1 MGNLLRFLLKYQVIF
16 LFLLFE
22 ALSFALLVNNTYFQ
36 RAKVVSYTSDMT
48 NVINGHITSFL
59 QYLHLKEINSS
70 LAEENAKLKNQLD
83 WYLSKDTL
91 VKGTSI
97 DTTRG
102 IRYTYVMAD
111 VVNNSTS
118 KQHNYITLNRGTA
131 HGIRPEMGV
140 LSSDGIVGVVLSTSK
155 NYACVVS
162 MLNLNFRV
170 SARLKNSGYFGS
182 LSWDGKDARFMNLT
196 DIPQQ
201 AKIRVGDTVETT
213 GYSTIFPEGV
223 FIGVVDSYKVQ
234 GGNFF
239 ELKVRLKNDF
249 KKLRYVHVLM
259 DYRKKEK
266 ETLESAVSNEE

>member
-1 MGNLLRFLLKYQVIF
+1 MGNLLRFLLRYQVLF

-22 ALSFALLVNNTYFQ
+22 IFSFVLLVNNSLFQ

-48 NVINGHITSFL
+48 NVLNGHITSFM
-59 QYLHLKEINSS
+59 QYLHLKEENTS
-70 LAEENAKLKNQLD
+70 LSDENAKLKNQLD

-91 VKGTSI
+91 VKAASL
-97 DTTRG
+97 DTTHG
-102 IRYTYVMAD
+102 LRYSYTMAE

-118 KQHNYITLNRGTA
+118 KQHNYITLNRGTV

-140 LSSDGIVGVVLSTSK
+140 MSSNGIVGVVLSTSK
-155 NYACVVS
+155 NYSVVVS

-170 SARLKNSGYFGS
+170 SARLKRTGYFGS
-182 LSWDGKDARFMNLT
+182 LSWDGKDARYMNLS

-201 AKIRVGDTVETT
+201 AKIKAGDTVETS

-223 FIGVVDSYKVQ
+223 FVGVVESYKVQ

-239 ELKVRLKNDF
+239 QLKVNLKNNF
-249 KKLRYVHVLM
+249 KNLRYVHIIS
-259 DYRKKEK
+259 DFRKKEK

>member
-1 MGNLLRFLLKYQVIF
+1 MGNLLRFLLRYQVLF

-22 ALSFALLVNNTYFQ
+22 IFSFVLLVNNSLFQ

-48 NVINGHITSFL
+48 NVLNGHITSFM
-59 QYLHLKEINSS
+59 QYLHLKEENTS
-70 LAEENAKLKNQLD
+70 LSDENAKLKNQLD

-91 VKGTSI
+91 VKAASL

-102 IRYTYVMAD
+102 LRYSYTMAE

-118 KQHNYITLNRGTA
+118 KQHNYITLNRGTV

-140 LSSDGIVGVVLSTSK
+140 MSSNGIVGVVLSTSK
-155 NYACVVS
+155 NYSVVVS

-170 SARLKNSGYFGS
+170 SARLKRTGYFGS
-182 LSWDGKDARFMNLT
+182 LSWDGKDARYMNLS

-201 AKIRVGDTVETT
+201 AKIKAGDTVETS

-223 FIGVVDSYKVQ
+223 FVGVVESYKVQ

-239 ELKVRLKNDF
+239 QLKVNLKNNF
-249 KKLRYVHVLM
+249 KNLRYVHIIS
-259 DYRKKEK
+259 DFRKKEK

>member
-1 MGNLLRFLLKYQVIF
+1 MGNLLRFLIKYQVIF
-16 LFLLFE
+16 IFLLFE
-22 ALSFALLVNNTYFQ
+22 TLSFALLVNSTYFQ

-59 QYLHLKEINSS
+59 QYLHLKEINTS
-70 LAEENAKLKNQLD
+70 LAEENARLKNQLD

-91 VKGTSI
+91 VKRTCI
-97 DTTRG
+97 DSTRG
-102 IRYTYVMAD
+102 LRYSYIMAD

-131 HGIRPEMGV
+131 QGIRPEMGV
-140 LSSDGIVGVVLSTSK
+140 MSSDGIVGVVLSASK
-155 NYACVVS
+155 NYATVVS
-162 MLNLNFRV
+162 LLNLNFKV
-170 SARLKNSGYFGS
+170 SARLKRTGYFGS
-182 LSWDGKDARFMNLT
+182 LSWDGKDARFMNLS

-201 AKIRVGDTVETT
+201 AKIKIGDTVETT

-223 FIGVVDSYKVQ
+223 FVGIVESYKVQ

-239 ELKVRLKNDF
+239 QLKVNLKCDF
-249 KKLRYVHVLM
+249 KKLRYVHVIS
-259 DYRKKEK
+259 DFRKREK

>member
-1 MGNLLRFLLKYQVIF
+1 
-16 LFLLFE
+16 
-22 ALSFALLVNNTYFQ
+22 
-36 RAKVVSYTSDMT
+36 MT
-48 NVINGHITSFL
+48 NVLSGHITSFM
-59 QYLHLKEINSS
+59 QYLHLKEENTS
-70 LAEENAKLKNQLD
+70 LSDENAKLKNQLD

-91 VKGTSI
+91 VKAASL

-102 IRYTYVMAD
+102 LRYSYTMAE

-118 KQHNYITLNRGTA
+118 KQHNYITLNRGTV

-140 LSSDGIVGVVLSTSK
+140 MSSNGIVGVVLSTSK
-155 NYACVVS
+155 NYSVVVS

-170 SARLKNSGYFGS
+170 SARLKRTGYFGS
-182 LSWDGKDARFMNLT
+182 LSWDGKDARYMNLS

-201 AKIRVGDTVETT
+201 AKIKAGDTVETS

-223 FIGVVDSYKVQ
+223 FVGVVESYKVQ

-239 ELKVRLKNDF
+239 QLKVNLKNNF
-249 KKLRYVHVLM
+249 KNLRYVHIIS
-259 DYRKKEK
+259 DFRKKEK

>member
-1 MGNLLRFLLKYQVIF
+1 MGNLLRFLIKYQVIF

-22 ALSFALLVNNTYFQ
+22 TLSFALLVNSTYFQ

-59 QYLHLKEINSS
+59 QYLHLKEINTS
-70 LAEENAKLKNQLD
+70 LAEENARLKNQLD

-91 VKGTSI
+91 VKRTSI
-97 DTTRG
+97 DSTRG
-102 IRYTYVMAD
+102 LRYSYIMAD

-131 HGIRPEMGV
+131 QGIRSEMGV
-140 LSSDGIVGVVLSTSK
+140 ISSDGIVGVILSASK
-155 NYACVVS
+155 NYATVVS
-162 MLNLNFRV
+162 MLNLNFKV
-170 SARLKNSGYFGS
+170 SARLKRSGYFGS
-182 LSWDGKDARFMNLT
+182 LSWDGKDARFMNLS

-201 AKIRVGDTVETT
+201 AKIKIGDTIETT

-223 FIGVVDSYKVQ
+223 FVGIVESYKVQ

-239 ELKVRLKNDF
+239 QLKVRLKSDF
-249 KKLRYVHVLM
+249 KKLRYVHVIS
-259 DYRKKEK
+259 DFRKKEK

>member
-1 MGNLLRFLLKYQVIF
+1 
-16 LFLLFE
+16 
-22 ALSFALLVNNTYFQ
+22 
-36 RAKVVSYTSDMT
+36 MT
-48 NVINGHITSFL
+48 NVLNGHITSFM
-59 QYLHLKEINSS
+59 QYLHLKEENTS
-70 LAEENAKLKNQLD
+70 LSDENAKLKNQLD

-91 VKGTSI
+91 VKAASL

-102 IRYTYVMAD
+102 LRYSYTMAE

-118 KQHNYITLNRGTA
+118 KQHNYITLNRGTV

-140 LSSDGIVGVVLSTSK
+140 MSSNGIVGVVLSTSK
-155 NYACVVS
+155 NYSVVVS

-170 SARLKNSGYFGS
+170 SARLKRTGYFGS
-182 LSWDGKDARFMNLT
+182 LSWDGKDARYMNLS

-201 AKIRVGDTVETT
+201 AKIKAGDTVETS

-223 FIGVVDSYKVQ
+223 FVGVVESYKVQ

-239 ELKVRLKNDF
+239 QLKVSLKNNF
-249 KKLRYVHVLM
+249 KNLRYVHIIS
-259 DYRKKEK
+259 DFRKKEK